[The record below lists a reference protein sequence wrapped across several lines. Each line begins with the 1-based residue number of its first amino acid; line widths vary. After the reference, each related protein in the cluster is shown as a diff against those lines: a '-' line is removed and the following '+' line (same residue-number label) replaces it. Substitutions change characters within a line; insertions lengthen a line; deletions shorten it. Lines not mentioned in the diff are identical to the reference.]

1 MKRRQEEAEAEER
14 ARKEAE
20 EAERRSAVAAA
31 QAVSV
36 PEQQVD
42 RPDAS
47 SPVAEDRP
55 GNFIKSTT
63 NLTEYLI
70 LTSLH
75 FYI

>member
-20 EAERRSAVAAA
+20 EAERRAALAAA

-36 PEQQVD
+36 PEQPVD
-42 RPDAS
+42 RPDTS

-55 GNFIKSTT
+55 GN
-63 NLTEYLI
+63 LT
-70 LTSLH
+70 
-75 FYI
+75 